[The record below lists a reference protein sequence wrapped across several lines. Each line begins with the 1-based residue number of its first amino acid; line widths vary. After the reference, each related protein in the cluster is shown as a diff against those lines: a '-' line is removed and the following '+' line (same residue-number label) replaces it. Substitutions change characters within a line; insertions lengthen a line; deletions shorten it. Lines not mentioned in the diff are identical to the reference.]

1 MEKKFEFKPVNGYMD
16 SAAFPNPQGEETTR
30 EMLQRLHNQ
39 TRDFI
44 NELIDAINAYN
55 IENKVTSESVKYLRV
70 ADGNVQWSVDNETWF
85 SLGGGGTGGS
95 AIPGGGQENQVL
107 ARGASEFTAR
117 WDDIVNLV
125 GIASEE
131 KNGLLSAEDKSL
143 LNKVKVITENG
154 EAVSAE
160 YVQETQLKTFLKN
173 TERAK
178 LFDEEGDALFYSTN
192 EVEQLFQKKIAYG
205 TELPEEAEEG
215 DIFLL
220 IEAPQEGEE

>member
-85 SLGGGGTGGS
+85 ALGGGGTGGS
-95 AIPGGGQENQVL
+95 AIPGGGQEGQVL

-131 KNGLLSAEDKSL
+131 KNGLLSAEDKGL
-143 LNKVKVITENG
+143 LNKVKVITRLP
-154 EAVSAE
+154 AE
-160 YVQETQLKTFLKN
+160 VCPDGKDLNQSEVAPYNTTQSS
-173 TERAK
+173 
-178 LFDEEGDALFYSTN
+178 GMS
-192 EVEQLFQKKIAYG
+192 G
-205 TELPEEAEEG
+205 
-215 DIFLL
+215 LL
-220 IEAPQEGEE
+220 